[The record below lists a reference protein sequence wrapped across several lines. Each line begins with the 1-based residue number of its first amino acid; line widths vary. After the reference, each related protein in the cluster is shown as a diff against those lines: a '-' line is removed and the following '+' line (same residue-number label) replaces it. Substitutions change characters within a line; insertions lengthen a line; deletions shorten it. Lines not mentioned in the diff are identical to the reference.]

1 MIGARQHNDP
11 GTGAGSGA
19 AYVFTRESGVWGE
32 KAKLTA
38 SDAAAG
44 DNFGV
49 SVAVEDDTVV
59 VGSWQD
65 DDNGRNSG
73 SAYVFT
79 KPDLGWAS
87 TFETLKLTA
96 PNGAANDRF
105 GWSVAVDL
113 DDQRGDLALVGAY
126 SDDIATGMDA
136 GSVHVLGIPDW
147 MDITGSSN
155 SGTTSHTCN
164 QSSTEPMTIVEQ
176 RNRVHVPN
184 PGAEPKRRW
193 SGLGRS
199 QRHAVGEA
207 GRARHAERGRGRRP
221 GDVELDCGHRRT
233 PLSPLSRGTSTTPT
247 AARPSPSIPD
257 SGPSTDNYTVLG
269 LTNLTTYTFAVR
281 AVNVIGRRSFVS
293 TDPDATP
300 ASATPAAPNLT
311 ATAGDTQVRLKW
323 VDPNDSSIDKYQYS
337 TDGSALGL

>member
-1 MIGARQHNDP
+1 MALDGDTAVIGARQHNDP

-19 AYVFTRESGVWGE
+19 AYVFTRASGAWGE
-32 KAKLTA
+32 KAKLTT

-73 SAYVFT
+73 SAYVFE

-147 MDITGSSN
+147 MDIGLSDHQTTNHTVTSLTN
-155 SGTTSHTCN
+155 GTEYAY
-164 QSSTEPMTIVEQ
+164 Q
-176 RNRVHVPN
+176 N
-184 PGAEPKRRW
+184 PGAEPEWRW
-193 SGLGRS
+193 LRPRQD
-199 QRHAVGEA
+199 QRHSVGEA
-207 GRARHAERGRGRRP
+207 GRARPERTGR
-221 GDVELDCGHRRT
+221 
-233 PLSPLSRGTSTTPT
+233 
-247 AARPSPSIPD
+247 
-257 SGPSTDNYTVLG
+257 
-269 LTNLTTYTFAVR
+269 
-281 AVNVIGRRSFVS
+281 
-293 TDPDATP
+293 
-300 ASATPAAPNLT
+300 
-311 ATAGDTQVRLKW
+311 ATAR
-323 VDPNDSSIDKYQYS
+323 
-337 TDGSALGL
+337 

>member
-1 MIGARQHNDP
+1 MDSGLDGNTLAIGSRLADVGGWLSAGAAYVFTKDSVTGVWSQAAKLTASDGLSLAYLGYSVAVDGNTVLAGAFGSDTSFGRTGNGSAYVFAKPASGWADGNETTKLTASDLQPSDYFGFSVALDGDTAVIGARQHNDP
-11 GTGAGSGA
+11 VSGAGSGA

-49 SVAVEDDTVV
+49 SAAVEDATVV

-147 MDITGSSN
+147 MDIGLSDHQTTNHTVTSLTN
-155 SGTTSHTCN
+155 GTEYAYQIRALAPSEAA
-164 QSSTEPMTIVEQ
+164 QAPPRTEPA
-176 RNRVHVPN
+176 PL
-184 PGAEPKRRW
+184 RW
-193 SGLGRS
+193 GSRS
-199 QRHAVGEA
+199 
-207 GRARHAERGRGRRP
+207 
-221 GDVELDCGHRRT
+221 
-233 PLSPLSRGTSTTPT
+233 
-247 AARPSPSIPD
+247 RPS
-257 SGPSTDNYTVLG
+257 
-269 LTNLTTYTFAVR
+269 
-281 AVNVIGRRSFVS
+281 
-293 TDPDATP
+293 
-300 ASATPAAPNLT
+300 
-311 ATAGDTQVRLKW
+311 
-323 VDPNDSSIDKYQYS
+323 
-337 TDGSALGL
+337 

>member
-1 MIGARQHNDP
+1 MALDGDTAVIGARQHNDP

-19 AYVFTRESGVWGE
+19 AYVFTRASGVWGE

-73 SAYVFT
+73 SAYVFE

-113 DDQRGDLALVGAY
+113 DDQRGALALVGAY

-147 MDITGSSN
+147 MDIGLSDHQTTNHTVTSLTN
-155 SGTTSHTCN
+155 GTEYAY
-164 QSSTEPMTIVEQ
+164 Q
-176 RNRVHVPN
+176 N
-184 PGAEPKRRW
+184 PGAEPEWRW
-193 SGLGRS
+193 SCLGRS
-199 QRHAVGEA
+199 QRHSVGEA
-207 GRARHAERGRGRRP
+207 GRARPERTGGRRP
-221 GDVELDCGHRRT
+221 GDVELDCGHR
-233 PLSPLSRGTSTTPT
+233 
-247 AARPSPSIPD
+247 
-257 SGPSTDNYTVLG
+257 
-269 LTNLTTYTFAVR
+269 
-281 AVNVIGRRSFVS
+281 
-293 TDPDATP
+293 
-300 ASATPAAPNLT
+300 
-311 ATAGDTQVRLKW
+311 
-323 VDPNDSSIDKYQYS
+323 
-337 TDGSALGL
+337 